1 MAHQQAADDK
11 HTVRR
16 SGLIL
21 HPSDYSRE
29 ERPQT
34 PEPQLDKERK
44 FVGCLK
50 DELLRQN
57 INLKTLQ
64 WTPET
69 GVDNPEHVKKLV
81 EIQEHHDHNERIILA
96 FPGSFVKA
104 QLVQAVNMIV
114 KRKCAFVTVIM
125 YQNEYIEFPHDL
137 DAFKVQRILVNRP
150 MKDIEGIVGELKN
163 FIIDNPEDL
172 KLAFLNFGNGLAW
185 SYFFGYLSPMLPD
198 LENIIMQSP
207 WRKGVGKDVP
217 VETISKK
224 MLIYPKVE
232 IKKGDLSLG
241 RLIFHKNEVQ
251 VNRAGIDRRYE
262 IDIREVKSQDQTETY
277 YGIADYAKC
286 LQMLIKLRG
295 GLFDMSEEMMVK
307 QGKYFR
313 ERLWLFL
320 YGGCMRKY
328 NEKYNIHPSKFQL
341 MSYDTPRKASE
352 DQLVEDLFQR
362 TKEACRPRSPPTA
375 AGEVPTEEIGIICL
389 PHVKDVI
396 KRFVGELQDG
406 ASTRDLLAEQ
416 EFDSTLHKLKKVFMV
431 LTDELVTSDR
441 FEDIFYTILR
451 HGYDV
456 NDRRLLVCLDCL
468 TSATASHPA
477 LQLLLLFKRISFS
490 DPEWEH
496 KVKTEL
502 EGVSQEITYDLM
514 FHNIGAGFALSFY
527 YGYLHFKIPSMKNVV
542 AETPE
547 LRKKFEDRLM
557 SYKLFILHPHT
568 CQVQKKVSDAD
579 SNIIDR
585 DDDEE
590 LKNIT
595 FKDITHDRRD
605 YSPKMSSIVDPA
617 TGKKYFVFVEYNTQA
632 ETLRRMMKEGFLDE
646 ALLSAEWERFSN
658 KLNQLIVHP
667 NETLGCKNRM
677 QIIRYDDTTVT
688 DLAETILDKVK
699 QEIQKENGVLD
710 L

>member
-1 MAHQQAADDK
+1 MEGL
-11 HTVRR
+11 RGC
-16 SGLIL
+16 GLIL
-21 HPSDYSRE
+21 HQSELKP
-29 ERPQT
+29 
-34 PEPQLDKERK
+34 KEW
-44 FVGCLK
+44 
-50 DELLRQN
+50 ELLRD
-57 INLKTLQ
+57 LEKRL
-64 WTPET
+64 
-69 GVDNPEHVKKLV
+69 GVVLLDMRDVGVQVPDVKKLATFQQLLDNYDRV
-81 EIQEHHDHNERIILA
+81 ILA
-96 FPGSFVKA
+96 FPGSFQQA
-104 QLVQAVNMIV
+104 QLVQAINMMM
-114 KRKCAFVTVIM
+114 KRQRAFVTVIL
-125 YQNEYIEFPHDL
+125 YHKEYIEFPQEL
-137 DAFKVQRILVNRP
+137 QECNIRRIMVDP
-150 MKDIEGIVGELKN
+150 IMKTRSKIAIELKH
-163 FIIDNPEDL
+163 FIEDDPEDL
-172 KLAFLNFGNGLAW
+172 NLAFLNFGNGLAW

-198 LENIIMQSP
+198 LEKIIMESP
-207 WRKGVGKDVP
+207 WRRGVGKDVP
-217 VETISKK
+217 VENISKK

-232 IKKGDLSLG
+232 IMKRDLSLG

-277 YGIADYAKC
+277 YGIADYANC
-286 LQMLIKLRG
+286 LQMLIKLRDHG
-295 GLFDMSEEMMVK
+295 VSIGLFDMSEEMMVK

-341 MSYDTPRKASE
+341 MSYDTPRETSE

-389 PHVKDVI
+389 PRVEDVI
-396 KRFVGELQDG
+396 KRFVRELQDG

-477 LQLLLLFKRISFS
+477 LQLLLLFKRISYS

-527 YGYLHFKIPSMKNVV
+527 YGYLHLKIPSMKNVV
-542 AETPE
+542 AGTPE
-547 LRKKFEDRLM
+547 LMQKFEDRLM

-590 LKNIT
+590 LRNIT
-595 FKDITHDRRD
+595 FKDITHDRRV

-617 TGKKYFVFVEYNTQA
+617 TRKKYFVFVEYNTQA

-658 KLNQLIVHP
+658 KLNQLIGHP
-667 NETLGCKNRM
+667 REPFDCKNRM
-677 QIIRYDDTTVT
+677 QIIRYDDNEIT
-688 DLAETILDKVK
+688 DGYLAKTILEKVK
-699 QEIQKENGVLD
+699 EEIKKENGHLQ
-710 L
+710 LE